1 MGNRLSHFTTKTNYV
16 KKILA
21 AVLLVMIPVSASA
34 ADLPQRFYVTGS
46 GFGHGV
52 GLSQMGARGL
62 ALEGK
67 SAPEI
72 LNYFFPGTTLS
83 NDIPLGDI
91 KVNIAHATTYV
102 TLSNSTGNITLNRP
116 DGTTA
121 TTIAVGSTLKFA
133 AITKVISPT
142 VATPKQKSIVIP
154 ALSGW
159 NVTWDTGSVVTVNN
173 GGATTKLSYGQVNL
187 KSVANKIELTA
198 TMRLNDQ
205 YVYGISEMS
214 SSWPDAAM
222 QSQAIASRTYGLSR
236 MGSIRKECDCNIYNT
251 KFDQNYVGFSKESEA
266 KYGALWKAAVDA
278 TSGQVLT
285 YQGRAINVYFSSST
299 GGTTQ
304 KAADVWGTD
313 FPYLTNVPDPWS
325 LDVVLNP
332 AYAHWLRVIS
342 QKDMAKAFGLPDVV
356 SVRID
361 SRTVSNSALSLT
373 ATSSMGTTA
382 QLLVGV
388 FKTKLLI
395 PASWFEITN

>member
-1 MGNRLSHFTTKTNYV
+1 M
-16 KKILA
+16 
-21 AVLLVMIPVSASA
+21 
-34 ADLPQRFYVTGS
+34 
-46 GFGHGV
+46 
-52 GLSQMGARGL
+52 
-62 ALEGK
+62 
-67 SAPEI
+67 
-72 LNYFFPGTTLS
+72 
-83 NDIPLGDI
+83 
-91 KVNIAHATTYV
+91 
-102 TLSNSTGNITLNRP
+102 
-116 DGTTA
+116 
-121 TTIAVGSTLKFA
+121 KFA

-214 SSWPDAAM
+214 SSWPDAAI

-395 PASWFEITN
+395 PASWFDITN